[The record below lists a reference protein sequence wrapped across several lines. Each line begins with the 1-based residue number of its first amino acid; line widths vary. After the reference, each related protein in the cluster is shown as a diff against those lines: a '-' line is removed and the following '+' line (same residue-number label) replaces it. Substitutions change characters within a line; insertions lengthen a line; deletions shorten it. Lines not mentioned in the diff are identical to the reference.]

1 MDQEH
6 LVNGANHHNPKSV
19 RDSIDSD
26 CHVGQNTRYRSKA
39 VSTQR
44 YSDSKK
50 DKRCKMKSFNAI
62 ATAAFVGASL
72 LTAQPALAACSSR
85 EVSYTSRVSV
95 QFSVTNNRRYPVNVV
110 WIDFEGIR
118 KHYRTLRSGDTFSS
132 SSYLSH
138 VWIMEEASS
147 NLCLSNIR
155 LGAANQH
162 LILR

>member
-1 MDQEH
+1 MEPIITILIALGITSTATVMAVRTPDTE
-6 LVNGANHHNPKSV
+6 VNP
-19 RDSIDSD
+19 
-26 CHVGQNTRYRSKA
+26 
-39 VSTQR
+39 ST
-44 YSDSKK
+44 YSATVTAKN

>member
-1 MDQEH
+1 
-6 LVNGANHHNPKSV
+6 
-19 RDSIDSD
+19 
-26 CHVGQNTRYRSKA
+26 
-39 VSTQR
+39 
-44 YSDSKK
+44 
-50 DKRCKMKSFNAI
+50 MKSFNAI
-62 ATAAFVGASL
+62 ATAGFVGASL